1 MFHAV
6 ARITNSSTV
15 YAAEKKYSLGM
26 SWVTAASAIATAR
39 VTAAKIQL
47 FIGRSS
53 SQEPGGTERERR
65 EQQAERNR
73 RRPGRPEVGGGEGL
87 GEPEHEGAEQ
97 RPPDRA
103 HAAQHAHREHQSDEF
118 APDRGLHRLDN
129 DQKGAGDAR
138 GRDGNREGQL
148 LDAYGIHAHQAQ
160 RERIL

>member
-6 ARITNSSTV
+6 ARITKSSTV

-65 EQQAERNR
+65 EQEAERNR
-73 RRPGRPEVGGGEGL
+73 RRPRRPEVGGGEGL

-97 RPPDRA
+97 RPPDGA
-103 HAAQHAHREHQSDEF
+103 HAAQHAYGEHQADEF
-118 APDRGLHRLDN
+118 APDRRRHRLND
-129 DQKGAGDAR
+129 DQKRSCDTR
-138 GRDGNREGQL
+138 GRDRECKGEL
-148 LDAYGIHAHQAQ
+148 
-160 RERIL
+160 